1 MADMGRFHLGKN
13 RRISRMD
20 GAENIIFTG
29 QKEHGGSPGRVYER
43 CAVCG
48 AVTDVPA
55 DTPISGRKCYVPGG
69 GQLCRK
75 CCIELYGT
83 DDLRS
88 LHSAELEQM
97 FLG

>member
-1 MADMGRFHLGKN
+1 MGRIGHVLG
-13 RRISRMD
+13 MD
-20 GAENIIFTG
+20 HTENIGNTG
-29 QKEHGGSPGRVYER
+29 MKGRRENAAWDYER

-48 AVTDVPA
+48 AMTDVLA
-55 DTPISGRKCYVPGG
+55 DTPVSGRKCYVPGG

-88 LHSAELEQM
+88 LQSAELEQM
-97 FLG
+97 FLGK